1 MDCNFLWAA
10 QQHFDEKKNYYAHTM
25 KLQWKF
31 RQFMPKAIDKREDEV
46 KKHFVGAMLLT
57 WVDKKP

>member
-1 MDCNFLWAA
+1 MEAHLIE
-10 QQHFDEKKNYYAHTM
+10 QRHFDEEKKRLCTSTM